1 MLDRPKM
8 YAASPEALESILV
21 LLDEILRRHG
31 TPCST
36 TREYHRYDDYLLDHG
51 FGSASFCGR
60 MRIDNPD
67 VSDDEIWEGLTAVW
81 KEYVE
86 ISHFREDA

>member
-8 YAASPEALESILV
+8 YAASPEALESMLS
-21 LLDEILRRHG
+21 LLDEILCRYG
-31 TPCST
+31 APCST
-36 TREYHRYDDYLLDHG
+36 TREYNQYTDYLVDHG
-51 FGSASFCGR
+51 FAAASCCGR

-81 KEYVE
+81 KEYIE
-86 ISHFREDA
+86 ISHFCEDA